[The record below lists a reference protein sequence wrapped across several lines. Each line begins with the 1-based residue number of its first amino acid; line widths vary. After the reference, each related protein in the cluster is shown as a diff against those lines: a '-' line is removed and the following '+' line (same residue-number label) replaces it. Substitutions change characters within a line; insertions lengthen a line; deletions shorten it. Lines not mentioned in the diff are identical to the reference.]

1 MSTYFPKSLKN
12 KAKSTLPVVRQS
24 LLLPRLRPAKSLY
37 DTANV
42 HPVLSRGYPVFDTI
56 FDTLND
62 KASGLR
68 KYKPKEERPV
78 VRTDYNAENMHEMN
92 HRFRFKLAGTFN
104 GEVPSPPPPPHVSA
118 AKSFESE
125 LESYCNQL
133 FLVGWIKCRRYFA
146 IGHVG
151 AAPVLRPI
159 PQLQGNV
166 IATSYMKRWMQI
178 SGAKSAH
185 FNSAVFFDENYAI
198 PKLDYQELTVVRD
211 YRKPQKK
218 AQHQRAVSAPTSVV
232 KMTPQV
238 EERRGVHGLLA

>member
-12 KAKSTLPVVRQS
+12 KAKSTLPVVKQS

-68 KYKPKEERPV
+68 KYKPKQERPV
-78 VRTDYNAENMHEMN
+78 VRTDYNADNMHEMN

-104 GEVPSPPPPPHVSA
+104 GEVGMAVIYRSA

-125 LESYCNQL
+125 LESHCNQL

-146 IGHVG
+146 IGH
-151 AAPVLRPI
+151 
-159 PQLQGNV
+159 LQGNV

-218 AQHQRAVSAPTSVV
+218 AQHQRAV
-232 KMTPQV
+232 